1 MSARAAARLAAMG
14 FNRVYDY
21 VGGKK
26 NWLAAGLPVEGE
38 RAGEHRSGDLTRRS
52 PPTCRPGETI
62 ASIDGAEV
70 ESWGLCVV
78 TDVDNVVHGLV
89 TPGDLAGSSQG
100 AKLEEIMQPGP
111 TTIRPSRS
119 VKSSRDLIEQLEV
132 DFVLVTTELGELLG
146 ALYRED
152 VEEQPG

>member
-1 MSARAAARLAAMG
+1 MSARAAARLAALG

-38 RAGEHRSGDLTRRS
+38 RAGELHSGDLTRRS
-52 PPTCRPGETI
+52 PPTCRPGGTI

-78 TDVDNVVHGLV
+78 TGVDDVVLGLV
-89 TPGDLAGSSQG
+89 TPGDLAGSSH
-100 AKLEEIMQPGP
+100 AARLDEIMQPGP

-119 VKSSRDLIEQLEV
+119 VKSSRDLIDQLEV

-146 ALYRED
+146 VLYRED
-152 VEEQPG
+152 VDVQAG